1 MFGNKCFLENG
12 TLCFI
17 LCFHSQCTHSGKVEY
32 TFSMQPKHSVMKNTI
47 ANDIFQSKIYN
58 KWLGTV
64 AFPADVDA
72 QVSINPNDLLHI
84 ASFVGHLI

>member
-1 MFGNKCFLENG
+1 
-12 TLCFI
+12 
-17 LCFHSQCTHSGKVEY
+17 
-32 TFSMQPKHSVMKNTI
+32 MQPKHSVMKNTI

>member
-1 MFGNKCFLENG
+1 
-12 TLCFI
+12 
-17 LCFHSQCTHSGKVEY
+17 
-32 TFSMQPKHSVMKNTI
+32 MQPKHSVMKNTI

-72 QVSINPNDLLHI
+72 QVSINPNYLLHI
-84 ASFVGHLI
+84 ASFIGHLI

>member
-1 MFGNKCFLENG
+1 
-12 TLCFI
+12 
-17 LCFHSQCTHSGKVEY
+17 
-32 TFSMQPKHSVMKNTI
+32 MQPKHSVMKNTI

-64 AFPADVDA
+64 AFPADIDA
-72 QVSINPNDLLHI
+72 QVSINPNDLFHI

>member
-1 MFGNKCFLENG
+1 
-12 TLCFI
+12 
-17 LCFHSQCTHSGKVEY
+17 
-32 TFSMQPKHSVMKNTI
+32 MQPKHSVMKNTI
-47 ANDIFQSKIYN
+47 TNDIFQSKIY

-84 ASFVGHLI
+84 ASFVVDGLN